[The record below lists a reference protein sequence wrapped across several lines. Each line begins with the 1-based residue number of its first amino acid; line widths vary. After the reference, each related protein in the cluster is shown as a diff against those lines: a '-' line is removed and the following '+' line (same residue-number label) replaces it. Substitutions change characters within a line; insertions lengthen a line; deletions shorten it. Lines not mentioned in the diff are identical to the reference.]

1 MDHKSIELKTY
12 IKSLDDAYLKANKW
26 MEENPGWMW
35 TGDYS
40 VSDEKS
46 YIKVAKSIFPEV
58 KDSKLVAIQ
67 ELTV

>member
-35 TGDYS
+35 TGDYN

-46 YIKVAKSIFPEV
+46 YIKIAKSKFPEV